1 MAGAWCECPW
11 VRRPRR
17 RPSADAS
24 SLISHPRT
32 LTPGIPTFTV
42 AVGAKQK
49 QEPCL
54 SGSLRSDRPVRPAGL
69 RGEIKGEASAA
80 RRMPEDRSEEHT
92 SELQSLMRISYAVFC
107 LKKKK
112 IPIRA
117 TTRRCTYKKQTTNT
131 QNNNITQDT

>member
-1 MAGAWCECPW
+1 MAGAGCECPW

-17 RPSADAS
+17 RPAADAS

-54 SGSLRSDRPVRPAGL
+54 SGRLRSDRPVRPAGL
-69 RGEIKGEASAA
+69 WGCITGEASAA
-80 RRMPEDRSEEHT
+80 RRLPEDLRPEG
-92 SELQSLMRISYAVFC
+92 Q
-107 LKKKK
+107 
-112 IPIRA
+112 P
-117 TTRRCTYKKQTTNT
+117 TRRGTSADRKCRVQATSVYVRVYRGVVRLT
-131 QNNNITQDT
+131 ITSTIPRTKRQ

>member
-69 RGEIKGEASAA
+69 RGEIKGEAYAA
-80 RRMPEDRSEEHT
+80 RRMPEEIRPEGLTATLRPSDCAETCNRNIRPQSGKEPKIAKPHT
-92 SELQSLMRISYAVFC
+92 
-107 LKKKK
+107 
-112 IPIRA
+112 
-117 TTRRCTYKKQTTNT
+117 
-131 QNNNITQDT
+131 

>member
-1 MAGAWCECPW
+1 MAGAGCECPW

-17 RPSADAS
+17 RPAADAS

-69 RGEIKGEASAA
+69 RGEIKGDASDT
-80 RRMPEDRSEEHT
+80 RRMHED
-92 SELQSLMRISYAVFC
+92 
-107 LKKKK
+107 
-112 IPIRA
+112 IRTKGLSDA
-117 TTRRCTYKKQTTNT
+117 TGPSDSDQAAT
-131 QNNNITQDT
+131 QK

>member
-1 MAGAWCECPW
+1 MAGAGCECPW

-17 RPSADAS
+17 RPAADAS

-69 RGEIKGEASAA
+69 RGELKGEASAA
-80 RRMPEDRSEEHT
+80 TRKSQDIRHEGLPAARRPSG
-92 SELQSLMRISYAVFC
+92 
-107 LKKKK
+107 
-112 IPIRA
+112 RA
-117 TTRRCTYKKQTTNT
+117 DDVNTN
-131 QNNNITQDT
+131 NPPP